1 MQYRKQII
9 KYLFSD
15 LSTSVLS
22 WILCYWYFSRPVEP
36 LLLNFTRNADP
47 VFFTGLIVM
56 PIFWLFLYFFGGF
69 YHDVFRYS
77 RLRELGASL
86 LVSLPGA
93 MVIFIFLISKD
104 IITHNSGSFFHSFM
118 VIFLIHL
125 STFYIPRLVITSRN
139 ISAIRKG
146 RTGYNTIIIGSD
158 QKAVDI
164 YKDISSQ
171 FISTGNRFIGFVS
184 INGNSSNQ
192 LDVFLKH
199 LGGLDKLTEI
209 ISTHKV
215 NEVILAIES
224 NEHSELAKIITGLDH
239 PGLVIKAIPGLYDIL
254 TGKVRINSIIETP
267 LIVISPRLIPVWQ
280 RNLKYGMDIF
290 VSVIALILL
299 LPVSLFIVIWIKMS
313 SKGPVI
319 YSHERIGK
327 NGKPFRIYKFRSM
340 ISDAEKNGPELS
352 SENDN
357 RITGPGRFLRR
368 TRLDEIPNFINVLKG
383 DMSLVGPRPERRYF
397 IDQIMEK
404 APYYNRLLK
413 IKPGITSWGQIRYG
427 YAENVDQMIQRLKY
441 DILYLENMSVYVDFQ
456 ILIRTLIVL
465 FKRKGV

>member
-1 MQYRKQII
+1 
-9 KYLFSD
+9 
-15 LSTSVLS
+15 
-22 WILCYWYFSRPVEP
+22 
-36 LLLNFTRNADP
+36 
-47 VFFTGLIVM
+47 M